1 MAIWVAI
8 QPGCTETRI
17 LATHRAQQTL
27 LKARLSVRPA
37 HPRAIPALLEALA
50 LWEGESVRAALCV
63 DGSVDGHARQLVRDL
78 YPLDEPT
85 PLYQLD
91 VVDVRRRKRREA
103 IEGMG
108 DFRDLRQLLLFE
120 VAQ

>member
-8 QPGCTETRI
+8 QPGCSETRI
-17 LATHRAQQTL
+17 LATQRAQQTL
-27 LKARLSVRPA
+27 LKARLAIRPA
-37 HPRAIPALLEALA
+37 HPRAIPTLLEALA
-50 LWEGESVRAALCV
+50 LWEGEPVRAALCV
-63 DGSVDGHARQLVRDL
+63 DASVDGHARRLVRDL
-78 YPLDEPT
+78 YPLNELT

-91 VVDVRRRKRREA
+91 VVDVHRRKRREA

>member
-8 QPGCTETRI
+8 QPGSNETRI
-17 LATHRAQQTL
+17 LATRRAQQTL
-27 LKARLSVRPA
+27 LKARLAVRPA
-37 HPRAIPALLEALA
+37 HPRAIPTLLEALA
-50 LWEGESVRAALCV
+50 LWEGEPVHAALCV

-85 PLYQLD
+85 PLYQLT
-91 VVDVRRRKRREA
+91 VVDVHRRKRREA

-108 DFRDLRQLLLFE
+108 DFRDLRQLLILE

>member
-1 MAIWVAI
+1 
-8 QPGCTETRI
+8 
-17 LATHRAQQTL
+17 
-27 LKARLSVRPA
+27 
-37 HPRAIPALLEALA
+37 LLEALA
-50 LWEGESVRAALCV
+50 LWEGEPVRAALCV
-63 DGSVDGHARQLVRDL
+63 DASVDGHGRRMVREL
-78 YPLDEPT
+78 FPMGEPT

-91 VVDVRRRKRREA
+91 VVDVRHRKPREA